1 VKKTVVLV
9 CFVVALAAAVLVAT
23 DRARSM
29 DADDTTPPVGW
40 LSLPVAVPS
49 IHVEV
54 AAAVADPDSGVIEL
68 RLSNDGTTWSG
79 WEGYPSVSPDG
90 SIHVPWA
97 LSPGAGAKTVRVEV
111 SNGAG
116 LIATF
121 TADTVLRPS
130 SASRAGRAARAARH
144 RAAEARFRGAR
155 APVPI
160 RADLPRG

>member
-1 VKKTVVLV
+1 MKKTVVLV

-40 LSLPVAVPS
+40 VSLPVAVPS

-79 WEGYPSVSPDG
+79 WEGYPSASPDG
-90 SIHVPWA
+90 SIQRSLDA
-97 LSPGAGAKTVRVEV
+97 LARRRRQDGESRGAQRRR
-111 SNGAG
+111 
-116 LIATF
+116 
-121 TADTVLRPS
+121 ADHDL
-130 SASRAGRAARAARH
+130 H
-144 RAAEARFRGAR
+144 RATRCCAPR
-155 APVPI
+155 A
-160 RADLPRG
+160 L